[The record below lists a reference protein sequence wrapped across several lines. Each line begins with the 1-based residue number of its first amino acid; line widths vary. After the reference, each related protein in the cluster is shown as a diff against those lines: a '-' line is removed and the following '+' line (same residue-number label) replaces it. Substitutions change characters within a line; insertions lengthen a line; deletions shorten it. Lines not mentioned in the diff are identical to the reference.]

1 MEQVPYHCKTQQKGW
16 TPLPSIDFRVQGRDG
31 MNLTDALNVRFDGPD
46 GRDDLMFTH
55 DSIGNSVSCR
65 MEVRGF
71 CDRTFIVTQSFT
83 RLVQGIPRVRPKAGA
98 ANFFLCVRL
107 VE

>member
-1 MEQVPYHCKTQQKGW
+1 MQ
-16 TPLPSIDFRVQGRDG
+16 
-31 MNLTDALNVRFDGPD
+31 LTDALNICFDGPD

-65 MEVRGF
+65 IAVSEF
-71 CDRTFIVTQSFT
+71 CDRTFFVTQSLV
-83 RLVQGIPRVRPKAGA
+83 RLVHGIHRVRPEAGA
-98 ANFFLCVRL
+98 ANLFLCVRL